1 MFFMSTKFALD
12 LKVARRKSG
21 LTQQDCAHLLDV
33 NQARVSK
40 LEAGHRLP
48 SVQEICTL
56 SLIYGKSFESLFGS
70 VFEDARRRVR
80 TQLDTMPECPRRWSR
95 FNRNHTLN
103 AISERLEETKQTEYG
118 GV

>member
-1 MFFMSTKFALD
+1 MNAQFALD

-33 NQARVSK
+33 NPSRISR
-40 LEAGHRLP
+40 LESGRSTP

-56 SLIYGKSFESLFGS
+56 SLIYGRSFESLFAS
-70 VFEDARRRVR
+70 MFERARKLVHQ
-80 TQLDTMPECPRRWSR
+80 QLSSLPDCPKAWLGR

-103 AISERLEETKQTEYG
+103 SLPSRLAVSSKNEHG
-118 GV
+118 RV